1 MDTLTSM
8 RAFVCVCELGSF
20 SGAARRMELSPAMVT
35 KHVAHLE
42 ARLGVALLTR
52 TTRRVSMTEAG
63 AAYHRQCVEVLR
75 LVEEADDEVGRQRS
89 RPSGTLRV
97 SAPVELGNRHL
108 APLVAPLLA
117 ANPDMSVQFD
127 FTNRVVDLA
136 EEGMDVAVRV
146 SPRQDSALA
155 GRQVAMSRLVP
166 VGAPSC
172 FRRQRLPRVPDDL
185 GSYPALV
192 FGFGDWSRWPCA
204 RGSAEASVAM
214 GARMRS
220 TSSEALR
227 LAALDGA
234 GVSLLPTFL
243 VDQDLRDGRLLA
255 LLTDWDFG
263 HLHIHVLYPQRRHR
277 PARVRA
283 FVGALLERFGG
294 DPSGDP
300 FWRPDDA
307 G

>member
-8 RAFVCVCELGSF
+8 RAFVGVAELGSF
-20 SGAARRMELSPAMVT
+20 SGAARRMEISPAMVT

-42 ARLGVALLTR
+42 ARVGVALLTR
-52 TTRRVSMTEAG
+52 TTRRVSLTEAG
-63 AAYHRQCVEVLR
+63 AAYLRQCVEVLR
-75 LVEEADDEVGRQRS
+75 LVEEADDEVGRQRN

-97 SAPVELGNRHL
+97 TAPIELGNRHL

-117 ANPDMSVQFD
+117 ANPDMSVHFD

-136 EEGMDVAVRV
+136 EEGVDVAVRV
-146 SPRQDSALA
+146 SPRQDSALS

-166 VGAPSC
+166 VAAPSR
-172 FRRQRLPRVPDDL
+172 FRRQGLPRVPQDL
-185 GSYPALV
+185 GRHPALV
-192 FGFGDWSRWPCA
+192 FGVGDWSRWPCA
-204 RGSAEASVAM
+204 RGSTQASVAM
-214 GARMRS
+214 TARMRS

-243 VDQDLRDGRLLA
+243 VDDDLREGRLLA

-263 HLHIHVLYPQRRHR
+263 RLHIHVLYPQRRHR

-283 FVGALLERFGG
+283 FVDALLGHFGG

-300 FWRPDDA
+300 FWHPGD
-307 G
+307 GS